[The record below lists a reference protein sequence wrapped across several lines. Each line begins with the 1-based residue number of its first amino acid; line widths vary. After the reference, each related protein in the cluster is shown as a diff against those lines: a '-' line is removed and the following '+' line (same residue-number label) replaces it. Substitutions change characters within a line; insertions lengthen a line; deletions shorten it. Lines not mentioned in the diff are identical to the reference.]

1 MSITSIIVDDEPL
14 ARKGLAVRL
23 EAFSDINIISQCS
36 NGREAIENIR
46 AYSPDLMFL
55 DIQMPGLS
63 GFEVIESIIKQGLK
77 MPVVVFVTA
86 FDQYAIKAF
95 EVHALDYILKPTD
108 EERLSQTL
116 DKVRKYFK
124 SSTDADHKSK
134 LIRLVSDVTG
144 NDCQQILT
152 ELDSNQQVSVSHYSD
167 ILAIKDAGEVSR
179 VPVKDIIWIDAAGDY
194 MCVHTCSNV
203 AVTQGGV
210 LLLPQVSAQKNVL
223 ENTHILRKTMK
234 QLEEYLDPKR
244 FIRNHRSTIVNKD
257 YIEKICSQANG
268 EYLLVLKNGKELK
281 VSRSYK
287 EKVKQAINS

>member
-1 MSITSIIVDDEPL
+1 MTFRTIIVDDEPL
-14 ARKGLAVRL
+14 ARKGLSIRL
-23 EAFSDINIISQCS
+23 QDFNDINVIAQCS
-36 NGREAIENIR
+36 NGREAVEAIR
-46 AYSPDLMFL
+46 AYQVDLMFL
-55 DIQMPGLS
+55 DIQMPGLN
-63 GFEVIESIIKQGLK
+63 GFQVIEEIAKQGLK
-77 MPVVVFVTA
+77 MPMVVFATA

-95 EVHALDYILKPTD
+95 EVHALDYILKPAD
-108 EERLSQTL
+108 EERLSQTI
-116 DKVRKYFK
+116 DKVKQYFK

-152 ELDSNQQVSVSHYSD
+152 ELANNQPVSISHYSD

-194 MCVHTCSNV
+194 MCVHACNHSSNNI
-203 AVTQGGV
+203 Q
-210 LLLPQVSAQKNVL
+210 

-234 QLEEYLDPKR
+234 QLEEHLDPKL

-257 YIEKICSQANG
+257 YIQKFCSQVNG
-268 EYLLVLKNGKELK
+268 EYFLVLKNGKELK

>member
-1 MSITSIIVDDEPL
+1 MTFRTIIVDDEPL
-14 ARKGLAVRL
+14 ARKGLDIRL
-23 EAFSDINIISQCS
+23 QTFNDVKIIEQCC
-36 NGREAIENIR
+36 NGREAIEAIR
-46 AYSPDLMFL
+46 AYQVDLMFL
-55 DIQMPGLS
+55 DIQMPGLN
-63 GFEVIESIIKQGLK
+63 GFQVIEEIVNQGLK
-77 MPVVVFVTA
+77 MPMVVFATA

-95 EVHALDYILKPTD
+95 EIHALDYILKPAD

-116 DKVRKYFK
+116 DKVRQYFK

-152 ELDSNQQVSVSHYSD
+152 ELTNNQPVSISHYSD

-203 AVTQGGV
+203 AITQGGT
-210 LLLPQVSAQKNVL
+210 QQGIQQS
-223 ENTHILRKTMK
+223 THILRKTMK
-234 QLEEYLDPKR
+234 QLEAHLDPKI
-244 FIRNHRSTIVNKD
+244 FIRNHRSTIVNKG
-257 YIEKICSQANG
+257 YIQKFCSQVNG